1 MPPVYKQLAIN
12 SHRAIPAPPP
22 LLTPEEN
29 QNLINHYLTL
39 VKQQRADNPPP
50 PPFVDPLTSNERLDR
65 IIKNVLADREAELD
79 HRIFFNQ
86 SLRDYRSDKRM
97 QTITRRDLLF
107 KFMVHVTNELI
118 KDPRPTVHSKDFDA
132 VTFKKRFEALEK
144 ALNNDRLNSP
154 QEKKNA
160 AVFNARFEE
169 YKAALIQ
176 AQEVE
181 VQATQKGDKTIIP
194 TSKIL
199 KLETRR
205 EPLDLTIPQVTGN
218 VHLDKHLA
226 QTPITEKPVDKKNK
240 ATKKKILPLDSSIG
254 DLSISSF
261 TTEPFFE
268 DLEPTL
274 KRITPKRALP
284 VISDSESEAGISI
297 DHPSS
302 PILERIASK
311 PELSILSDSED
322 ELDEGKSNN
331 PNLEPLHPDPERR
344 AKQAR
349 RTDQGPQ
356 NPEGNDQTP
365 WILGDYPR
373 TPFVGRK
380 SSLQRDGIRE
390 RGRDS
395 GSGNHPDPHQKAGED
410 PRQIP
415 KGDLERR
422 QEVNL
427 GSGSTEPARPPETHP
442 EQGNRELRERVESL
456 GRKEESVPGPA
467 QEQEKTEIRQTEP
480 TSSKRKQPPR
490 PNPLELQPRPNS
502 LDQQPQPNPF
512 KHEQRPRSVEQ
523 QLKTNSLEP
532 KQQTL
537 PRGERRSRRPSE
549 VEGSTSSYCSTRSFL
564 SPHQKVNSQSPFQSK
579 IMSSLSTINHNIT
592 TLESNLDVN
601 TTKILRTVEKC
612 YIKSAKTSSEI
623 SDQLSDPL
631 PVQMGPLEK
640 SLVSH
645 LKKEIDKV
653 SNLVKN
659 INGTSNPESIES
671 LTTQIKYLR
680 DTVYNLQNK
689 QKELI
694 NSLPKQSN
702 ESISDVFASLRIEIK
717 SLTDIASVLSQ
728 KPTPDNSADIMEKLE
743 QSEASILSNVKQDLI
758 TEVRVY
764 VQKEVET
771 LTNTVTTSFEGIMSQ
786 LRNMEQNS
794 NDKFNNLQRDIVEIK
809 KEIISVDNRVAK
821 AESNRLTSPLTY
833 SSPTP
838 FKTVVE
844 TENKNSPSKDL
855 PPHQTQSIKEDD
867 DRGPRLTEKEVGK
880 LLPPLTEWVSFS
892 GEGEYD
898 YIEFIQYCDLILET
912 YWAKEDI
919 VVVRLP
925 RLFRGVAKVW
935 WKTKSAAMGKAS
947 WQTWKDLM
955 KAQFNTST
963 WRSKMKEAFRKEKL
977 DPSVHVISTWCV
989 AQHRR
994 LECISPGLSLKE
1006 INEEILERCPGTLA
1020 NSVNCRLPDLNV
1032 DLTVLINTME
1042 DIVTK
1047 VNRDRKPFK
1056 ENSYKRT
1063 GAPEN
1068 PLPDN
1073 KKETPPPRRTPASGE
1088 CFNCG
1093 EKGHRRQDC
1102 PKPQKKIM
1110 EVDGELQP
1118 EDQTESDSEPSSD
1131 LELMPTTP
1139 DENYRYEVIHADIG
1153 DDICINSI
1161 QGESSLPQQ
1170 WDPNMKV
1177 GHISDAKLLVT
1188 KPEKGRSYTLG
1199 KTSYTSVIFE
1209 GQMIKTLLDI
1219 GAFCSCT
1226 SSSFLEECYP
1236 EWQSHLLPVP
1246 RAKFS
1251 SCNSAMKALGIVSM
1265 PLIFPHS
1272 KGSLRLIIELVV
1284 MEDALCDYLIL
1295 GNDAFCMYGIDIF
1308 QSRDR
1313 FYTIGGDWKR
1323 KFQICH
1329 IKTTTTEEVT
1339 TNNVELLHEITS
1351 FESEYLSQA
1360 SLSHLLTDQQKK
1372 DILQVCFESKEAFCT
1387 TEEPIGNITGHDMK
1401 LELTVSSPYP
1411 PILRRPP
1418 YPSSPKSREAL
1429 TTHIQELLDLK
1440 VIRKVGHNE
1449 QVDITTPV
1457 IIAWH
1462 NDKSRMVGDFR
1473 CLNNYTKA
1481 DYYPIPRIDHSL
1493 HNLSKA
1499 KYITAMDVLKGFH
1512 QIPIHPESRK
1522 FMRIIC
1528 HLGIYEYLRMPF
1540 GIKNAPS
1547 HFQRM
1552 MDSVFGS
1559 FIRQGWMMVYIDD
1572 ILIYSDDWDTHV
1584 QKIKTV
1590 LSTAT
1595 ATGLKMSIK
1604 KCNFGYGELKALGHI
1619 VSGLSLAI
1627 DQNKV
1632 AAVLLKPMPQTITE
1646 MQSFLGFCSYY
1657 RQYIENF
1664 ALKTKSLYELCT
1676 KDTIYEMTH
1685 DRVVRFEEL
1694 RIAMTS
1700 APVLAQPD
1708 YDKPFIL
1715 YIDACLDGLGAALHQ
1730 EFLIDD
1736 KRIEKPILFISRQI
1750 RDAEKRYGA
1759 SQMECLALV
1768 WSLEKLHYYLEG
1780 SKFVV
1785 ITDCTAVRTLMHM
1798 KTPNRHML
1806 RWQIAIQQYRGSMT
1820 IVHKSGSKHQNADG
1834 LSRWALPNTPDNPAY
1849 VSEDED
1855 IFPIL
1860 GIHACD
1866 LDSAFYEVVKQSYSS
1881 NCELNTLINI
1891 LTTNNNNPEL
1901 IASLPKELVQHYQL
1915 GKFSLLDGLLY
1926 FRHTHSSVIVLNDK
1940 KHILSILSEC
1950 HDGITSAH
1958 LSEERTLEK
1967 VKQTAWWIDWKKQV
1981 HQYCSTCDICQKT
1994 NKQTG
1999 KRYGL
2004 LQKISEPKNRWEVI
2018 NMDFVTGLPPGGSYS
2033 YNSVLVV
2040 VDRYSKRARFL
2051 PNHKDD
2057 TAMEV
2062 ALLFWN
2068 RIMAEV
2074 GIPKIII
2081 SDRDPKFTSEFWRNL
2096 HDMLGTKLAFST
2108 AYHPQTD
2115 GLAERMIQTLE
2126 DMLRRFCTFGLE
2138 FKNQDGY
2145 THDWVS
2151 LLPAL
2156 EIAYNSS
2163 KHSSSQEAPYVLER
2177 GWIPRMPRNTLN
2189 DHLPHVHPTAS
2200 DFKKM
2205 LDLTNQHAEKCVQE
2219 SVEYNKTRWD
2229 KTHREPEFK
2238 IGDKVLLSTVNF
2250 NNLGG
2255 NKKLKPAFV
2264 GPFVIKA
2271 LHGKNA
2277 VEVILSE
2284 LLSRKHPVFPVS
2296 LVKPYQGRPTEE
2308 DTIPE
2313 EQNLPPIPLLEPLK
2327 GDVLKVHKIL
2337 KDKKSR
2343 INGKDVRLY
2352 LIRYKNASADRDE
2365 WLPES
2370 NIPEGAIHLRNY
2382 RAAKRH

>member
-1 MPPVYKQLAIN
+1 
-12 SHRAIPAPPP
+12 
-22 LLTPEEN
+22 
-29 QNLINHYLTL
+29 
-39 VKQQRADNPPP
+39 
-50 PPFVDPLTSNERLDR
+50 
-65 IIKNVLADREAELD
+65 
-79 HRIFFNQ
+79 
-86 SLRDYRSDKRM
+86 
-97 QTITRRDLLF
+97 
-107 KFMVHVTNELI
+107 
-118 KDPRPTVHSKDFDA
+118 
-132 VTFKKRFEALEK
+132 
-144 ALNNDRLNSP
+144 
-154 QEKKNA
+154 
-160 AVFNARFEE
+160 
-169 YKAALIQ
+169 
-176 AQEVE
+176 
-181 VQATQKGDKTIIP
+181 
-194 TSKIL
+194 
-199 KLETRR
+199 
-205 EPLDLTIPQVTGN
+205 
-218 VHLDKHLA
+218 
-226 QTPITEKPVDKKNK
+226 
-240 ATKKKILPLDSSIG
+240 
-254 DLSISSF
+254 
-261 TTEPFFE
+261 
-268 DLEPTL
+268 
-274 KRITPKRALP
+274 
-284 VISDSESEAGISI
+284 
-297 DHPSS
+297 
-302 PILERIASK
+302 
-311 PELSILSDSED
+311 
-322 ELDEGKSNN
+322 
-331 PNLEPLHPDPERR
+331 
-344 AKQAR
+344 
-349 RTDQGPQ
+349 
-356 NPEGNDQTP
+356 
-365 WILGDYPR
+365 
-373 TPFVGRK
+373 
-380 SSLQRDGIRE
+380 
-390 RGRDS
+390 
-395 GSGNHPDPHQKAGED
+395 
-410 PRQIP
+410 
-415 KGDLERR
+415 
-422 QEVNL
+422 
-427 GSGSTEPARPPETHP
+427 
-442 EQGNRELRERVESL
+442 
-456 GRKEESVPGPA
+456 
-467 QEQEKTEIRQTEP
+467 
-480 TSSKRKQPPR
+480 
-490 PNPLELQPRPNS
+490 
-502 LDQQPQPNPF
+502 
-512 KHEQRPRSVEQ
+512 
-523 QLKTNSLEP
+523 
-532 KQQTL
+532 
-537 PRGERRSRRPSE
+537 
-549 VEGSTSSYCSTRSFL
+549 
-564 SPHQKVNSQSPFQSK
+564 
-579 IMSSLSTINHNIT
+579 MSSLSTINHNIT

-601 TTKILRTVEKC
+601 TTKILHTVEKC

-645 LKKEIDKV
+645 LKKEID
-653 SNLVKN
+653 
-659 INGTSNPESIES
+659 
-671 LTTQIKYLR
+671 KYLR

-1329 IKTTTTEEVT
+1329 IKTTTTEVT

-1449 QVDITTPV
+1449 QVDITIPV

-1584 QKIKTV
+1584 EKIKTV
-1590 LSTAT
+1590 LTTAT

-1632 AAVLLKPMPQTITE
+1632 AAVLLKPMPQNITE

-1901 IASLPKELVQHYQL
+1901 IASLPKELAQHYQL

-2004 LQKISEPKNRWEVI
+2004 LQKINEPKNRWEVI

>member
-1 MPPVYKQLAIN
+1 MTLSVRQTDSYFQKTKN
-12 SHRAIPAPPP
+12 M
-22 LLTPEEN
+22 TPDEN
-29 QNLINHYLTL
+29 IILINHYLTV

-50 PPFVDPLTSNERLDR
+50 PPFIDPLSTKERLDG
-65 IIKNVLADREAELD
+65 IIRNVLADQEAELD

-107 KFMVHVTNELI
+107 KFMVHMTNELI
-118 KDPRPTVHSKDFDA
+118 NDPRPTLHSKDFDA
-132 VTFKKRFEALEK
+132 VTFKKRFKALEK
-144 ALNNDRLNSP
+144 ALNSDRLNSL
-154 QEKKNA
+154 QEKNNA
-160 AVFNARFEE
+160 ANFNARFEE

-205 EPLDLTIPQVTGN
+205 EPLNENSPSYRQYTSR
-218 VHLDKHLA
+218 
-226 QTPITEKPVDKKNK
+226 QTPSSNKKL
-240 ATKKKILPLDSSIG
+240 LPLDSSIG

-261 TTEPFFE
+261 TTEPYFE

-274 KRITPKRALP
+274 DLPNLVLKKITLKRALP
-284 VISDSESEAGISI
+284 VISDSESEEDISI

-302 PILERIASK
+302 PVLKKIARK
-311 PELSILSDSED
+311 PELPILSDSED
-322 ELDEGKSNN
+322 ELDEGPIIPTLNPSTLIQNDEPSKLDEPIKVLKTPKGTTKHPGSLGIIREPLSSDESRASSEMESESEDEIPEAEIIRILIKKQVKIHARYLKAISNEDKKTILDQAQQNQLILQKLIPNKEIESYVNGWNPWVEKKKVFPAPPKNKKRPKSAKRNQPRQSGSNRPDRTHSNYNRDPTRSTNSRNRNHSNTSRDQGRPNNN
-331 PNLEPLHPDPERR
+331 PRQTHSNH
-344 AKQAR
+344 
-349 RTDQGPQ
+349 QG
-356 NPEGNDQTP
+356 NNK
-365 WILGDYPR
+365 R
-373 TPFVGRK
+373 H
-380 SSLQRDGIRE
+380 RE
-390 RGRDS
+390 ES
-395 GSGNHPDPHQKAGED
+395 E
-410 PRQIP
+410 
-415 KGDLERR
+415 DLED
-422 QEVNL
+422 EVN
-427 GSGSTEPARPPETHP
+427 
-442 EQGNRELRERVESL
+442 
-456 GRKEESVPGPA
+456 
-467 QEQEKTEIRQTEP
+467 
-480 TSSKRKQPPR
+480 
-490 PNPLELQPRPNS
+490 
-502 LDQQPQPNPF
+502 
-512 KHEQRPRSVEQ
+512 
-523 QLKTNSLEP
+523 
-532 KQQTL
+532 
-537 PRGERRSRRPSE
+537 
-549 VEGSTSSYCSTRSFL
+549 
-564 SPHQKVNSQSPFQSK
+564 NSQSLQSK
-579 IMSSLSTINHNIT
+579 TLSSLSTINHNIT
-592 TLESNLDVN
+592 TLEANHDVN
-601 TTKILRTVEKC
+601 SSKLLRVVEKC
-612 YIKSAKTSSEI
+612 YVKTAKTLSEI

-640 SLVSH
+640 SLVYH

-653 SNLVKN
+653 SILVKD
-659 INGTSNPESIES
+659 IHGTSNPEGIES

-689 QKELI
+689 QKELV
-694 NSLPKQSN
+694 NSLPKQNN
-702 ESISDVFASLRIEIK
+702 ESISDIFASLRIEIK

-728 KPTPDNSADIMEKLE
+728 KPTPDNSADIIEKLE

-771 LTNTVTTSFEGIMSQ
+771 LTTTVTTSFEGIMSQ

-794 NDKFNNLQRDIVEIK
+794 NDKFNDLQHDIVEIK

-821 AESNRLTSPLTY
+821 AESNRLTNPLTH

-844 TENKNSPSKDL
+844 TENKNSPSRDL
-855 PPHQTQSIKEDD
+855 PPHQTQNVKEDD
-867 DRGPRLTEKEVGK
+867 ERGPRLTEKEVGK
-880 LLPPLTEWVSFS
+880 LLPPLSEWVSFS

-1068 PLPDN
+1068 LLPDN

-1102 PKPQKKIM
+1102 PKPQKKIK

-1118 EDQTESDSEPSSD
+1118 EDPAESDSEPSSD

-1272 KGSLRLIIELVV
+1272 KGSLRWIIELVV

-1329 IKTTTTEEVT
+1329 IKTTTTEEVI

-1834 LSRWALPNTPDNPAY
+1834 LSRWALPHTPDNPAY

-1901 IASLPKELVQHYQL
+1901 IASLPKELVQHI
-1915 GKFSLLDGLLY
+1915 
-1926 FRHTHSSVIVLNDK
+1926 R
-1940 KHILSILSEC
+1940 
-1950 HDGITSAH
+1950 
-1958 LSEERTLEK
+1958 
-1967 VKQTAWWIDWKKQV
+1967 
-1981 HQYCSTCDICQKT
+1981 
-1994 NKQTG
+1994 
-1999 KRYGL
+1999 
-2004 LQKISEPKNRWEVI
+2004 KI
-2018 NMDFVTGLPPGGSYS
+2018 
-2033 YNSVLVV
+2033 
-2040 VDRYSKRARFL
+2040 
-2051 PNHKDD
+2051 
-2057 TAMEV
+2057 
-2062 ALLFWN
+2062 
-2068 RIMAEV
+2068 
-2074 GIPKIII
+2074 
-2081 SDRDPKFTSEFWRNL
+2081 
-2096 HDMLGTKLAFST
+2096 
-2108 AYHPQTD
+2108 
-2115 GLAERMIQTLE
+2115 
-2126 DMLRRFCTFGLE
+2126 
-2138 FKNQDGY
+2138 
-2145 THDWVS
+2145 
-2151 LLPAL
+2151 
-2156 EIAYNSS
+2156 
-2163 KHSSSQEAPYVLER
+2163 
-2177 GWIPRMPRNTLN
+2177 
-2189 DHLPHVHPTAS
+2189 
-2200 DFKKM
+2200 
-2205 LDLTNQHAEKCVQE
+2205 
-2219 SVEYNKTRWD
+2219 
-2229 KTHREPEFK
+2229 
-2238 IGDKVLLSTVNF
+2238 
-2250 NNLGG
+2250 
-2255 NKKLKPAFV
+2255 
-2264 GPFVIKA
+2264 
-2271 LHGKNA
+2271 
-2277 VEVILSE
+2277 
-2284 LLSRKHPVFPVS
+2284 
-2296 LVKPYQGRPTEE
+2296 
-2308 DTIPE
+2308 
-2313 EQNLPPIPLLEPLK
+2313 
-2327 GDVLKVHKIL
+2327 
-2337 KDKKSR
+2337 
-2343 INGKDVRLY
+2343 
-2352 LIRYKNASADRDE
+2352 
-2365 WLPES
+2365 
-2370 NIPEGAIHLRNY
+2370 
-2382 RAAKRH
+2382 

>member
-1 MPPVYKQLAIN
+1 MTRPGIEPGTSALAKSLLLGVMPLPLGYPVNIQGVDFIELFLCQSEIDQQDYPPTVRAFSSESLPPIRDSKLTR
-12 SHRAIPAPPP
+12 SHSSFSIISTNHRESIDRILIPPH
-22 LLTPEEN
+22 LTPDEN
-29 QNLINHYLTL
+29 RILINHYLTV

-50 PPFVDPLTSNERLDR
+50 PPFVDPLTSDERLDG
-65 IIKNVLADREAELD
+65 IIKTVLADQELKLD
-79 HRIFFNQ
+79 QQINFNR
-86 SLRDYRSDKRM
+86 SLREYRANKR
-97 QTITRRDLLF
+97 TIARRDSVYD
-107 KFMVHVTNELI
+107 FMIRLTSELI
-118 KDPRPTVHSKDFDA
+118 KDPRPTLHSQDFDA
-132 VTFKKRFEALEK
+132 VYFKKKFDKLEKTLANDKSNPLHRVNLATFNIRFE
-144 ALNNDRLNSP
+144 D
-154 QEKKNA
+154 
-160 AVFNARFEE
+160 
-169 YKAALIQ
+169 YKDALIK
-176 AQEVE
+176 AQEIE
-181 VQATQKGDKTIIP
+181 VQATQTRDKTIVPTTKALKIEYKPTQVDKP
-194 TSKIL
+194 TSPVP
-199 KLETRR
+199 E
-205 EPLDLTIPQVTGN
+205 VTGN

-226 QTPITEKPVDKKNK
+226 KTTISDKPIDKKEK
-240 ATKKKILPLDSSIG
+240 STKRKVLPLDSPFGGST
-254 DLSISSF
+254 ISSF
-261 TTEPFFE
+261 TTEPYFE
-268 DLEPTL
+268 DLKPTENFSSPVL
-274 KRITPKRALP
+274 KKIARKPALP
-284 VISDSESEAGISI
+284 
-297 DHPSS
+297 
-302 PILERIASK
+302 
-311 PELSILSDSED
+311 ILSDSED
-322 ELDEGKSNN
+322 ELDEDLATPILNPSTLIPKNERSNLEDPIKVLKTPKEPSKHPGSLGIIREPLSSDESRASSEMESESESEDEIPEAEIIRILIKKQVKIQARYLKATLNNDKKTILDQAQQNQLVLQKLIPNKEIESYVNGWNPWIEKKKVFPAPPKNKKRPKSDKRNHPRQSGSNRPDRTHSNYHRDQTRSNN
-331 PNLEPLHPDPERR
+331 SRNQNR
-344 AKQAR
+344 ASTSRNQSRSNNNNPPQAHSNNNKR
-349 RTDQGPQ
+349 H
-356 NPEGNDQTP
+356 
-365 WILGDYPR
+365 
-373 TPFVGRK
+373 
-380 SSLQRDGIRE
+380 RE
-390 RGRDS
+390 ES
-395 GSGNHPDPHQKAGED
+395 E
-410 PRQIP
+410 
-415 KGDLERR
+415 DLED
-422 QEVNL
+422 
-427 GSGSTEPARPPETHP
+427 A
-442 EQGNRELRERVESL
+442 
-456 GRKEESVPGPA
+456 
-467 QEQEKTEIRQTEP
+467 
-480 TSSKRKQPPR
+480 SKA
-490 PNPLELQPRPNS
+490 L
-502 LDQQPQPNPF
+502 
-512 KHEQRPRSVEQ
+512 
-523 QLKTNSLEP
+523 
-532 KQQTL
+532 
-537 PRGERRSRRPSE
+537 
-549 VEGSTSSYCSTRSFL
+549 
-564 SPHQKVNSQSPFQSK
+564 
-579 IMSSLSTINHNIT
+579 SSLSTINHNLT
-592 TLESNLDVN
+592 TLEANHDVN
-601 TTKILRTVEKC
+601 TSKLLRVVEKC
-612 YIKSAKTSSEI
+612 YVKSAKTLSEI

-640 SLVSH
+640 SLVYH
-645 LKKEIDKV
+645 LKKEIDK
-653 SNLVKN
+653 
-659 INGTSNPESIES
+659 
-671 LTTQIKYLR
+671 
-680 DTVYNLQNK
+680 
-689 QKELI
+689 
-694 NSLPKQSN
+694 
-702 ESISDVFASLRIEIK
+702 
-717 SLTDIASVLSQ
+717 

-771 LTNTVTTSFEGIMSQ
+771 LTTTVTTSFEGIMSQ

-794 NDKFNNLQRDIVEIK
+794 NDKFNDLQRDIVEIK

-821 AESNRLTSPLTY
+821 AETNRLTSPLTH

-844 TENKNSPSKDL
+844 TENKNSPSRDL
-855 PPHQTQSIKEDD
+855 PPHQTQNVKEDD

-880 LLPPLTEWVSFS
+880 LLPPLSEWVSFS

-1056 ENSYKRT
+1056 ENPYKRS

-1177 GHISDAKLLVT
+1177 GHVSDAKLLVT

-1559 FIRQGWMMVYIDD
+1559 SIRQGWMMVYIDD
-1572 ILIYSDDWDTHV
+1572 ILIYSDDWDTHI

-1901 IASLPKELVQHYQL
+1901 IASLPKELAQHYQL